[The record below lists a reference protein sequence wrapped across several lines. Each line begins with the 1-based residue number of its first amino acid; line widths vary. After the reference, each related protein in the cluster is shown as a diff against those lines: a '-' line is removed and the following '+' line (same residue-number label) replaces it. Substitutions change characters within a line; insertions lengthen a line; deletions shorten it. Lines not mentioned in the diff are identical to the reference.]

1 MFKKAQK
8 LKDYVDNTSSG
19 SYCNHNRQ
27 IRKII
32 RYIECIQ
39 TYEYNIENSTTVKLL
54 LLIKKNNLLQ
64 LKSISQLVYHNNLYM
79 TETLIKKDVIFF
91 LSGVH
96 TTEGIIRK
104 VRNETLLKL
113 MPRGPELD
121 KILTITREANFR
133 HISYLTSD
141 KLWVNDGKRKMSLI
155 NKTGDDEYHLSGNG
169 IGFHTVNNIW

>member
-1 MFKKAQK
+1 MFYISFRDVKKKPQK
-8 LKDYVDNTSSG
+8 LKDYVDNTSD
-19 SYCNHNRQ
+19 SYCNHRCLRQ
-27 IRKII
+27 IRKIN

-96 TTEGIIRK
+96 TTEGIIQK
-104 VRNETLLKL
+104 VRNETLLK
-113 MPRGPELD
+113 G
-121 KILTITREANFR
+121 
-133 HISYLTSD
+133 
-141 KLWVNDGKRKMSLI
+141 
-155 NKTGDDEYHLSGNG
+155 SGAG
-169 IGFHTVNNIW
+169 

>member
-1 MFKKAQK
+1 MSKQIFYISFREFKKAQK

-19 SYCNHNRQ
+19 SYCNHRCLRQ

-91 LSGVH
+91 SKWGSYH
-96 TTEGIIRK
+96 
-104 VRNETLLKL
+104 
-113 MPRGPELD
+113 RG
-121 KILTITREANFR
+121 
-133 HISYLTSD
+133 
-141 KLWVNDGKRKMSLI
+141 
-155 NKTGDDEYHLSGNG
+155 
-169 IGFHTVNNIW
+169 NNSKS

>member
-19 SYCNHNRQ
+19 SYYNHRCLRQ

-39 TYEYNIENSTTVKLL
+39 MYEYNIENSTTVKLL
-54 LLIKKNNLLQ
+54 LLIKKIKVLQ
-64 LKSISQLVYHNNLYM
+64 SKSKRQLVYHNNLCM
-79 TETLIKKDVIFF
+79 TETLIKKDVIIF

-121 KILTITREANFR
+121 KILTNTREANFR

-141 KLWVNDGKRKMSLI
+141 KLWVNDGKRKLSLI
-155 NKTGDDEYHLSGNG
+155 NKTGAYFSHC
-169 IGFHTVNNIW
+169 